1 MPCYMLAMAKK
12 PSKVTVQETVGG
24 RIRAMRLANNLT
36 QEEFAKMLD
45 VSRSAI
51 AQWETDRAGQVR
63 ENLERIA
70 KALKTSVGYLLS
82 GETGSL
88 QSEEQTLMRLYRS
101 CSREDRRL
109 LADTAKRLARA

>member
-1 MPCYMLAMAKK
+1 MPRYILAMAKK
-12 PSKVTVQETVGG
+12 PSKATVEETVGG

-36 QEEFAKMLD
+36 QEDFANELG

-70 KALKTSVGYLLS
+70 KVLKTSVGYLLS

-88 QSEEQTLMRLYRS
+88 QSEEQALMRLYRS
-101 CSREDRRL
+101 CSKEDRRL
-109 LADTAKRLARA
+109 LTETAKRLARS